1 VSTHRSAMFALADA
15 HVERAAAMDP
25 QTASWLG
32 VPGSDH
38 LLTDHSPDA
47 VQARAAMSRSTLA
60 DLDSTPI
67 IDDIDRVAAQV
78 MRERISAD
86 LGLLDSGEAQQFMS
100 VLWSPSS
107 ETRQIFEM
115 MPHSTADERATISSR
130 MARVGAALE
139 SWRASL
145 EESAAQGRVTSRR
158 QVLGV
163 ADQLLTYSQGS
174 MSRFVERICGANGV
188 DVPAELASN
197 ATAADASFG
206 DMGIWLRDTLAPQSP
221 TADGVG
227 RERYALWARNFN
239 GADLDLDAIYAWGWE
254 DLERITSRME
264 ACASTIDPAFTRGSS
279 FLPIVEALD
288 SDPANQRHGTDSM
301 LAFLRDV
308 VEGSF
313 EAMADKHF
321 DIDPGIRVCEVRL
334 APEGSAAAP
343 HYTGPSEDLS
353 RPGIS
358 WLPVVGDSD
367 VFTTW
372 RHVSI
377 WYHEAVPG
385 HHLQIATATVERE
398 RLSRFQRTFGSTSGY
413 AEGWALYAE
422 KFMDEL
428 GFFDSPGVEM
438 GYLSSQAMRAARVV
452 VDIGMHLGLTVPVGT
467 LLNGQDIGGRIWD
480 ADLGREFMIGRAL
493 LEPAFAASE
502 IDRYLG
508 IPGQAIS
515 YKVGEKVFLEAR
527 EEAKSRLGAG
537 FDLKAWHMFALHLG
551 GMGLDTLTAEMA
563 AWQG

>member
-1 VSTHRSAMFALADA
+1 VSTHRSAVFALADA
-15 HVERAAAMDP
+15 HVDRVAAMDP
-25 QTASWLG
+25 QTASRLG
-32 VPGSDH
+32 VPGFDH

-47 VQARAAMSRSTLA
+47 VQARADMSRSTLV
-60 DLDSTPI
+60 DLESAPI
-67 IDDIDRVAAQV
+67 TDDVDRIAAQV
-78 MRERISAD
+78 MRERINANLD
-86 LGLLDSGEAQQFMS
+86 LFDSGEAQQFMS

-107 ETRQIFEM
+107 GTRQIFEL
-115 MPHSTADERATISSR
+115 MPHSTAEQRATISAR
-130 MARVGAALE
+130 MAGVGAALD

-158 QVLGV
+158 QILGV

-174 MSRFVERICGANGV
+174 MSRFVERICATNGV
-188 DVPAELASN
+188 EVPANLAAN

-206 DMGIWLRDTLAPQSP
+206 EMGVWLRDTLAPQAP
-221 TADGVG
+221 AADGVG
-227 RERYALWARNFN
+227 RDRYKMWARNFN

-254 DLERITSRME
+254 DLKRITDRME
-264 ACASTIDPAFTRGSS
+264 ACASTIDPTFTSGSS

-288 SDPANQRHGTDSM
+288 NDPSHQQHGAENM
-301 LAFLRDV
+301 LQFLRDV
-308 VEGSF
+308 VEWSF
-313 EAMADKHF
+313 EAMDKHF

-358 WLPVVGDSD
+358 WLPVIGDSD

-385 HHLQIATATVERE
+385 HHLQIATATVQRE

-428 GFFDSPGVEM
+428 GYFNNPGVEM

-452 VDIGMHLGLTVPVGT
+452 VDIGMHLGLTIPAGT
-467 LLNGQDIGGRIWD
+467 LLNGQDIGGRTWD

-527 EEAKSRLGAG
+527 EEAKSRLGAA

-563 AWQG
+563 AWKG